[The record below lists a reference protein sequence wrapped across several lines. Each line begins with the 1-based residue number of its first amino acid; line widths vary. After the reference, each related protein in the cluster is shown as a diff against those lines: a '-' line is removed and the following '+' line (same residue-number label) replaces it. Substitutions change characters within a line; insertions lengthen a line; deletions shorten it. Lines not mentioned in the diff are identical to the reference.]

1 MYSRYAAKLCAS
13 LLIVV
18 LSACGGHQPAVMNDE
33 VLNQNGI
40 TNGDTAETL
49 YKNQCLSCH
58 GADLEGTRSGS
69 NLQHIGST
77 MSEEQITAIITNGKG
92 GMPAFGRRLSESEIQ
107 SLAKWLSEHH

>member
-1 MYSRYAAKLCAS
+1 MYSRYVVLLCAC
-13 LLIVV
+13 LLIVM
-18 LSACGGHQPAVMNDE
+18 LSACGSQAAVTNDAVSE
-33 VLNQNGI
+33 QNGM

-58 GADLEGTRSGS
+58 GTDLEGSQSGT

-77 MSEEQITAIITNGKG
+77 MSEEQIAAIITNGKG

-107 SLAKWLSEHH
+107 SLAKWLSEQH